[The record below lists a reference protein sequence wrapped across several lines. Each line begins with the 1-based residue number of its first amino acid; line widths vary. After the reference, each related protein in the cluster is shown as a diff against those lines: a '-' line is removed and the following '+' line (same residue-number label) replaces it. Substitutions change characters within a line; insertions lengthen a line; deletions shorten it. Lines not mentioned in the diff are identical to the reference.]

1 MEQIAVSFTDWGVP
15 KTWLTPLATIID
27 LWGNVL
33 VENWTC
39 KELGYWWYIYTFD
52 RYSPEKVYLYVFDW
66 WATLSSD
73 YDRYKFGW
81 NELDAYSNKYS
92 WGRTA
97 APYFTTVNGR
107 FDNVDKAIQKAV
119 KSRKEYNDK
128 EVKKSLNEI
137 KKEIKWKWGYD
148 VYKKISELW
157 NILSDIKQSVVDT
170 SATNEWNSSK
180 NFSGINGKLDL
191 MAEYVVKIKSE
202 IDNQL
207 STIDEN
213 VAQRIMESNN
223 NLNENMNSRVTLEQ
237 LLQQVDRLETQIREV
252 VDAVVSKRLPQ
263 ELTDKFD
270 LNVSRKWEMSDEDLA
285 SALWV
290 NQWLSEWLNEWMDMW
305 MWEGMWEPREME
317 WNPSIQWLWE
327 VNMPLS

>member
-27 LWGNVL
+27 LNGNVM

-39 KELGYWWYIYTFD
+39 KEIWYGRYIYNFD

-66 WATLSSD
+66 WAVLESD

-92 WGRTA
+92 W
-97 APYFTTVNGR
+97 
-107 FDNVDKAIQKAV
+107 
-119 KSRKEYNDK
+119 

-137 KKEIKWKWGYD
+137 KKEIKWKWWYD

-157 NILSDIKQSVVDT
+157 WILSDVKQAVVDT
-170 SATNEWNSSK
+170 SATNDWNSSK

-207 STIDEN
+207 STMDEN
-213 VAQRIMESNN
+213 VAQRIIESNN

-270 LNVSRKWEMSDEDLA
+270 LNVSRKWEMSDEDIMN
-285 SALWV
+285 ALWTGE
-290 NQWLSEWLNEWMDMW
+290 WLEQWLNEWMDIW
-305 MWEGMWEPREME
+305 MSEWLWEAREIE
-317 WNPSIQWLWE
+317 WNPSVQWLWE
-327 VNMPLS
+327 INMPLS

>member
-33 VENWTC
+33 VENWIC

-97 APYFTTVNGR
+97 APYFTSVNGR

-157 NILSDIKQSVVDT
+157 NILSDVKQAVVDT

-202 IDNQL
+202 MDEQL
-207 STIDEN
+207 SVMDEN
-213 VAQRIMESNN
+213 VAQRILESNQ
-223 NLNENMNSRVTLEQ
+223 NLNEWMANKVTLDQ
-237 LLQQVDRLETQIREV
+237 LLQQVDRLEDKLNEV
-252 VDAVVSKRLPQ
+252 VDSVVSKRLPQ

-270 LNVSRKWEMSDEDLA
+270 LNISRKWWMSDDDLA

-290 NQWLSEWLNEWMDMW
+290 NQWLSEWLNEWMEMW
-305 MWEGMWEPREME
+305 MGEWMWEPREME
-317 WNPSIQWLWE
+317 WNPSIQWLGE

>member
-27 LWGNVL
+27 LNGNVL

-39 KELGYWWYIYTFD
+39 KEVGYGRYTYNFD

-66 WATLSSD
+66 WSALSSD

-128 EVKKSLNEI
+128 EVKKSLNERNIFPYMIIIWCITSEVMWI
-137 KKEIKWKWGYD
+137 KK
-148 VYKKISELW
+148 
-157 NILSDIKQSVVDT
+157 N
-170 SATNEWNSSK
+170 
-180 NFSGINGKLDL
+180 
-191 MAEYVVKIKSE
+191 
-202 IDNQL
+202 
-207 STIDEN
+207 
-213 VAQRIMESNN
+213 
-223 NLNENMNSRVTLEQ
+223 
-237 LLQQVDRLETQIREV
+237 
-252 VDAVVSKRLPQ
+252 
-263 ELTDKFD
+263 
-270 LNVSRKWEMSDEDLA
+270 
-285 SALWV
+285 
-290 NQWLSEWLNEWMDMW
+290 
-305 MWEGMWEPREME
+305 
-317 WNPSIQWLWE
+317 
-327 VNMPLS
+327 

>member
-27 LWGNVL
+27 LNGNVM

-39 KELGYWWYIYTFD
+39 KEIWYGRYIYNFD

-66 WATLSSD
+66 WAVLESD

-107 FDNVDKAIQKAV
+107 FDNVDKAIKEAV

-128 EVKKSLNEI
+128 EVKKSLNDI
-137 KKEIKWKWGYD
+137 KKEIKWKWWFD

-157 NILSDIKQSVVDT
+157 KILSDVKQAVVDT
-170 SATNEWNSSK
+170 SATNDWNSSK

-207 STIDEN
+207 STMDEN

-223 NLNENMNSRVTLEQ
+223 NINENMNTRVTLDQ

-270 LNVSRKWEMSDEDLA
+270 LSVSRKWDMSDDDIIN
-285 SALWV
+285 ALWGGE
-290 NQWLSEWLNEWMDMW
+290 WLEQWLNEWIDTW
-305 MWEGMWEPREME
+305 MNEWLWEAREIE